1 MSYQNNIAK
10 ESLSLQ
16 NHIVWLCFIF
26 ITQNTPIKHN
36 PGFSQAIVS
45 YFGNLKLFSTF
56 TQYMSVSHGHSTMG
70 GIEYDDGGCVEKIK
84 KRNSH
89 IDAANQRA
97 MEMPIN

>member
-16 NHIVWLCFIF
+16 NHIVRPCFNIVTQTF
-26 ITQNTPIKHN
+26 SSCITPMR
-36 PGFSQAIVS
+36 SQAIIS
-45 YFGNLKLFSTF
+45 YFWCTQTFSIF
-56 TQYMSVSHGHSTMG
+56 TQYMTVSHGHSTMG
-70 GIEYDDGGCVEKIK
+70 VIEYDEGGCVRRQITRK
-84 KRNSH
+84 SH